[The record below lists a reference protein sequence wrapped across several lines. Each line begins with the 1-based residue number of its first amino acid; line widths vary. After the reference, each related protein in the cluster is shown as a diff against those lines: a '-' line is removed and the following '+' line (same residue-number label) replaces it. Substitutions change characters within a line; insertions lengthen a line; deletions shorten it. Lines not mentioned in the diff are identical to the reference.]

1 LFTNTGSASNNNISP
16 EVQKDK
22 LYSASWPSN
31 IHSKINIGYPVPSRE
46 NALLKQITGDV
57 AVDRTSNGIAM
68 AKQFSMNSMNNLE
81 KRSNLNNIQD
91 YVMEKIG
98 HNSPFQRNM
107 DSTARSLDNF
117 SFSRGIPPV
126 PKGLLNPSVPRT
138 VPHVPKGL
146 LNPSVPRTVSHVPK
160 GLFNPS
166 VPRTVPH
173 VPKGLLNRNK
183 VFYNKPDMNRQKPDN
198 LLYMLALAG
207 GMEGLSQNPLLMSQ
221 LLRQGGGS
229 QSNMLRILALA
240 SGGEGLM
247 QNPLLLS
254 HLMGNNKDSHNLLQT
269 LALTG
274 GLEGMNPL
282 MLYHLTQSPQGQRSS
297 SELLRLLAVSGGGEN
312 MNPLLLHTLLS
323 RPNHQSSGIRS
334 PTGTSRIRPSTDI
347 LPLLAL
353 SGGGENMNP
362 LLLQRIMSQSNQ
374 NQNGPN
380 LLHLM
385 ALAGGEESP
394 LMQNPALMYRMMQS
408 NRQSKR
414 GNSMSMLFPLLMAS
428 GSEAM
433 SENPMLMMSMLR
445 GSNRQTY

>member
-1 LFTNTGSASNNNISP
+1 M
-16 EVQKDK
+16 QKDK

-46 NALLKQITGDV
+46 NALSKQITGDV
-57 AVDRTSNGIAM
+57 AVDRTSNGIDM

-107 DSTARSLDNF
+107 DSTARSLENF

-146 LNPSVPRTVSHVPK
+146 L
-160 GLFNPS
+160 NPS

-362 LLLQRIMSQSNQ
+362 LLLQRIMSRSNQ

>member
-1 LFTNTGSASNNNISP
+1 M
-16 EVQKDK
+16 QKDK

-68 AKQFSMNSMNNLE
+68 AKQFSINSMKNLE

-98 HNSPFQRNM
+98 YKSPFQRNM

-126 PKGLLNPSVPRT
+126 PKGLLNPSVPRA

-146 LNPSVPRTVSHVPK
+146 L
-160 GLFNPS
+160 NPS

-229 QSNMLRILALA
+229 QSNMLTILALA

-282 MLYHLTQSPQGQRSS
+282 MLYHLTQSPQGQGSS

-394 LMQNPALMYRMMQS
+394 LMQNPALMYHMMQS

-433 SENPMLMMSMLR
+433 SENPMLMMSLLR
-445 GSNRQTY
+445 GSTRQTY

>member
-1 LFTNTGSASNNNISP
+1 M
-16 EVQKDK
+16 QKDK

-31 IHSKINIGYPVPSRE
+31 IHSKINTGYPVPSRE
-46 NALLKQITGDV
+46 NALLRQITGDV
-57 AVDRTSNGIAM
+57 AIDRTSNGLDM
-68 AKQFSMNSMNNLE
+68 AKQLSMNNLE
-81 KRSNLNNIQD
+81 KRSNVNNIQD
-91 YVMEKIG
+91 YVMERMGYK
-98 HNSPFQRNM
+98 SPFQRNM
-107 DSTARSLDNF
+107 DRTSPSLDNS

-138 VPHVPKGL
+138 VPHVP
-146 LNPSVPRTVSHVPK
+146 N
-160 GLFNPS
+160 
-166 VPRTVPH
+166 
-173 VPKGLLNRNK
+173 GLLNRNK
-183 VFYNKPDMNRQKPDN
+183 AFYNKPDMNRQKPDN

-207 GMEGLSQNPLLMSQ
+207 GMEGLSQNSLLMSH
-221 LLRQGGGS
+221 LLRQGDGS
-229 QSNMLRILALA
+229 QSNMLRTLALA
-240 SGGEGLM
+240 GGGEGLM

-254 HLMGNNKDSHNLLQT
+254 HLMRQGNHKDSHTLLQT

-274 GLEGMNPL
+274 GLEGINPL
-282 MLYHLTQSPQGQRSS
+282 MLYHLTQSPQGQGSS
-297 SELLRLLAVSGGGEN
+297 SDLLRLLAVSGGGEN
-312 MNPLLLHTLLS
+312 MNPILLHTLLS
-323 RPNHQSSGIRS
+323 RPNHQRSGIRS
-334 PTGTSRIRPSTDI
+334 PTGTSRIGPSTDI
-347 LPLLAL
+347 FSLLAL
-353 SGGGENMNP
+353 SGGGGGGGENMNP

-380 LLHLM
+380 MLHLM

-414 GNSMSMLFPLLMAS
+414 GNSMSNLFPLLMAS

>member
-1 LFTNTGSASNNNISP
+1 M
-16 EVQKDK
+16 QKDK
-22 LYSASWPSN
+22 LYSASWPNN

-46 NALLKQITGDV
+46 NALLEQITGDV
-57 AVDRTSNGIAM
+57 AVDSTSNGIAM

-98 HNSPFQRNM
+98 YKSPFQRNM

-126 PKGLLNPSVPRT
+126 PKGLL
-138 VPHVPKGL
+138 
-146 LNPSVPRTVSHVPK
+146 
-160 GLFNPS
+160 NPS

-282 MLYHLTQSPQGQRSS
+282 ILYHLTQSPQGQRSS

-312 MNPLLLHTLLS
+312 MNPLLIHTLLS

-334 PTGTSRIRPSTDI
+334 PTGTSRNRPSTDI

-374 NQNGPN
+374 NQNGPD

-385 ALAGGEESP
+385 ALVGGEESP

-433 SENPMLMMSMLR
+433 SENPMLMMSILR

>member
-1 LFTNTGSASNNNISP
+1 M
-16 EVQKDK
+16 QKDK

-98 HNSPFQRNM
+98 YNSPFQRNM

-117 SFSRGIPPV
+117 SFSSGIPPV
-126 PKGLLNPSVPRT
+126 PKGLL
-138 VPHVPKGL
+138 
-146 LNPSVPRTVSHVPK
+146 
-160 GLFNPS
+160 NPS

-297 SELLRLLAVSGGGEN
+297 SELLRVLAVSGGGEN

-334 PTGTSRIRPSTDI
+334 PTGISRIRPSTDI